1 MLTKNRKNVLNA
13 FDTQNEYDPGE
24 AIKICKNNAYAKFDE
39 SIEVHF
45 SLGIDP
51 RHADQ
56 LVRGTMTLPNGTGKD
71 IKIVVITNDENTK
84 PILDLG
90 VIECGL
96 DDVLEKISGGWLDF
110 DLIIASPAVMPKLGK
125 LGRVLGAR
133 GLMPSPKSGTVT
145 TDIQTTVKEFLAG
158 KIEFR
163 NDKEGNVHLIFGKKS
178 FDESALIEN
187 FMTVYSQIEKLK
199 PSKAKGVYLKSV
211 TICSTMGPGI
221 KIKPMKV
228 KWKEDYAN
236 S

>member
-1 MLTKNRKNVLNA
+1 MN
-13 FDTQNEYDPGE
+13 
-24 AIKICKNNAYAKFDE
+24 
-39 SIEVHF
+39 
-45 SLGIDP
+45 
-51 RHADQ
+51 
-56 LVRGTMTLPNGTGKD
+56 LPHGTGKD
-71 IKIVVITNDENTK
+71 IRIVVITNDENTK

-96 DDVLEKISGGWLDF
+96 DDVLQKISGGWLDF

-145 TDIQTTVKEFLAG
+145 TDIQKTVKEFMAG

-163 NDKEGNVHLIFGKKS
+163 NDKEGNVHLVFGKVS
-178 FDESALIEN
+178 FDTNALLEN
-187 FMTVYSQIEKLK
+187 FLYIYSQIEKLK
-199 PSKAKGVYLKSV
+199 PSKAKGVYLQSV

-228 KWKEDYAN
+228 KWKEAYAN
-236 S
+236 A